1 MSRKIVLIVTS
12 KEDSHA
18 DLVIYK
24 LNLRNLQDRVI
35 RLNTEDLWLN
45 TEISTNGSNFE
56 VKILDSQRS
65 FNSEQVLSVW
75 FRRPKEIEVE
85 YIDITGKVKK
95 IGASDFFS
103 HVVQHE
109 VDHLK
114 GILFLKYIK
123 DPTELY
129 TSDELE

>member
-65 FNSEQVLSVW
+65 FNSEEVLSVW
-75 FRRPKEIEVE
+75 FRRPKEIEVSHIE
-85 YIDITGKVKK
+85 EGTSAFIKSQCTAPAILILKK
-95 IGASDFFS
+95 IR
-103 HVVQHE
+103 
-109 VDHLK
+109 
-114 GILFLKYIK
+114 
-123 DPTELY
+123 
-129 TSDELE
+129 

>member
-1 MSRKIVLIVTS
+1 MAKINKNIPKITLQITKS
-12 KEDSHA
+12 KLKSIHWEGCLSVNDG
-18 DLVIYK
+18 DLFGKV
-24 LNLRNLQDRVI
+24 
-35 RLNTEDLWLN
+35 
-45 TEISTNGSNFE
+45 
-56 VKILDSQRS
+56 QRS
-65 FNSEQVLSVW
+65 
-75 FRRPKEIEVE
+75 KEIEVE
-85 YIDITGKVKK
+85 YIDIMGKVKK

-123 DPTELY
+123 DPTDLY